1 MQIVKCTGQDIHTL
15 AVLNKCLIEDEKS
28 DNPMS
33 VEELESRMEGFLSGG
48 YDTYLFRENGETV
61 GYALVRHSCSPLYLR
76 QFYIDRAYRRKHY
89 GEKAFRE
96 LLDILRTDT
105 IDIDVLPWN
114 TAGLQFWKSLGFTET
129 CISMEYR
136 KTVER

>member
-1 MQIVKCTGQDIHTL
+1 MLIVKCTGRDIHTL
-15 AVLNKCLIEDEKS
+15 AVLNKRLIEDEKS

-33 VEELESRMEGFLSGG
+33 PEELESRMEGFLSGG
-48 YDTYLFRENGETV
+48 YDAYFFRENGQTV
-61 GYALVRHSCSPLYLR
+61 GYALVRHTCLPLYLR

-96 LLDILRTDT
+96 LMKLLQADT

-114 TAGLQFWKSLGFTET
+114 EAGLRFWQSLGFTET
-129 CISMEYR
+129 CISMKYR
-136 KTVER
+136 NPMEG